1 MKIPSPQEEQ
11 IRFFSSIYTDSV
23 TSAAIRVPYDNLDYG
38 TRVLSNESECI
49 NYIALYGGH
58 HFYKLYE
65 AYAST
70 EFENIEGTDIEIID
84 WGCGQALA
92 TCVLID
98 YLIEKNINLNVSSI
112 TLIEPSTVAL
122 QRGQSLVQLMFQNN
136 PSTDSVVRPVNKS
149 IDELTSNDLVSEP
162 DSIKIHLFSNI
173 IDVEGFDLTQLYQL
187 ICSSFHGINHV
198 ICTSPYNNGQQRLE
212 TFYNLFPSHQVTRAY
227 SSTEAI
233 YREVFSAETGRYEER
248 RITRRERQFTVN
260 LTQR

>member
-11 IRFFSSIYTDSV
+11 IRFFSSIYSASV
-23 TSAAIRVPYDNLDYG
+23 TRAEIRVPFDNLDNG

-58 HFYKLYE
+58 HFYKLYA

-70 EFENIEGTDIEIID
+70 KFENIEGTDIEIID

-112 TLIEPSTVAL
+112 TLIEPSTFAL
-122 QRGQSLVQLMFQNN
+122 QRGLGLVERMFQNN
-136 PSTDSVVRPVNKS
+136 PSTHSVVRLVNKD
-149 IDELTSNDLVSEP
+149 IDALTPNDLVSEP

-173 IDVEGFDLTQLYQL
+173 IDVQGFDLTQLYQL
-187 ICSSFHGINHV
+187 ICSSFHGVNRV
-198 ICTSPYNNGQQRLE
+198 ICTSPYNEGQQRLE
-212 TFYNLFPSHQVTRAY
+212 TFYNLFPSHQVTGA
-227 SSTEAI
+227 SSSSEAI
-233 YREVFSAETGRYEER
+233 YGEVFYAKTRRYEVREISR
-248 RITRRERQFTVN
+248 CERQFTVN